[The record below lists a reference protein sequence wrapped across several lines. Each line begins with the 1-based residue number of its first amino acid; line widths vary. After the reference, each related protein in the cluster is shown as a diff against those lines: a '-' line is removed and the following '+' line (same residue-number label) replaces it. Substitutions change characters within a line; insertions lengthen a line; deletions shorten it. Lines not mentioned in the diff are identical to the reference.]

1 MSRIGATKKVDYLIK
16 KTDNSVYKLA
26 VVVGKRAKELKK
38 LDPDEK
44 AEVQQEVTKAIL
56 DVDQGVIEI

>member
-1 MSRIGATKKVDYLIK
+1 MMLEPSVEKLIK

-56 DVDQGVIEI
+56 DVDQGIIEI

>member
-1 MSRIGATKKVDYLIK
+1 MMLDPSVEELIK

>member
-1 MSRIGATKKVDYLIK
+1 MMLEPSVEKLIK
-16 KTDNSVYKLA
+16 KTDYSVYKLA